1 MIESIDHMPGNA
13 IFYLFLLLKI
23 SVIGVWLFYNVML
36 VSAVQQ
42 TESATHIHTP
52 LFVTTEHWPKFPV
65 LYRKFSLVL
74 PYSRT

>member
-1 MIESIDHMPGNA
+1 MIESTDHMPGNA

-42 TESATHIHTP
+42 TESAACIPMST
-52 LFVTTEHWPKFPV
+52 LFLRFP
-65 LYRKFSLVL
+65 SI
-74 PYSRT
+74 